1 MDRGGA
7 GRPPGDLA
15 AALELLPVPVFTLGR
30 DATITWI
37 NHAARDVLGDVTG
50 KPITHVVAPESLPAA
65 RDAIAKKIV
74 GEVESTEYEAVLL
87 RPDGSRVAVEI
98 NSVALADDGH
108 VVGVF
113 GVFRP
118 EREMPRPTQPSLP
131 LTSRQLQVL
140 RLLAAGYSTQQMAD
154 QLKLSPETVRNHVR
168 ELLRR
173 LEVHSRLGA
182 VVAGHRRGLV

>member
-1 MDRGGA
+1 MGRGGA
-7 GRPPGDLA
+7 KRPLGDLA

-37 NHAARDVLGDVTG
+37 NHAAREFLGDVVG

-74 GEVESTEYEAVLL
+74 GDVESTEYEAVLL
-87 RPDGSRVAVEI
+87 RSDGSRVTVEI
-98 NSVALADDGH
+98 NSVALADQGH
-108 VVGVF
+108 IVGVF
-113 GVFRP
+113 GLFRP
-118 EREMPRPTQPSLP
+118 EREMPEPEQPSLP
-131 LTSRQLQVL
+131 LTQRQLQVL
-140 RLLAAGYSTQQMAD
+140 RLLAAGYSTEQMSD

-173 LEVHSRLGA
+173 LGVHSRLGA
-182 VVAGHRRGLV
+182 VVAGRERGLI